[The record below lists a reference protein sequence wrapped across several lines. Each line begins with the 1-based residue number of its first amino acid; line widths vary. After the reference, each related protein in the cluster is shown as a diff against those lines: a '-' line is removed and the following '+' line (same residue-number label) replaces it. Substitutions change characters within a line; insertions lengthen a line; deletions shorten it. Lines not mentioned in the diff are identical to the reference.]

1 MEDAWGTGQGGGA
14 PVRQRRPLL
23 AVLVFGAIGLAIW
36 FAFFRGEDDSR
47 EPAPPPA
54 GQVAAET
61 SDLVAGFTDEQL
73 ADQVLLLGFD
83 GADETAPLIAELDG
97 SQLGGVL
104 VRAENWLG
112 ADPGRVLIE
121 AMRSASA
128 GGPAPPLIVAAHEGG
143 EYRSFADLP
152 PEETELQIGE
162 VASVTAAEDWA
173 VQTAG
178 GLRNVGFDLNLFP
191 VADVATLDAPIAER
205 TFSDD
210 PVLAADL
217 TAAAIRGCRAAL
229 LACAPLHFPGL
240 GAASQDTSRGPATVA
255 LDPAGL
261 SARDLEPFRA
271 AVEAQAPA
279 IVLSLAFY
287 SAYDPVTPGAFT
299 EAIATDLLRGELG
312 FAGVAI
318 TDDLGSGA
326 VKSAYA
332 VPDAAV
338 AALAAG
344 ADLLQIAD
352 PSDQDGVREAIVAA
366 VESGDLS
373 RERLVEAAGRVL
385 ELKESLTVTDIT
397 GADTAP

>member
-1 MEDAWGTGQGGGA
+1 MEDAWGKGQGGGA
-14 PVRQRRPLL
+14 PARERRPLL
-23 AVLVFGAIGLAIW
+23 AVLVFGAIGVAIW
-36 FAFFRGEDDSR
+36 FAFFRGDGDSE
-47 EPAPPPA
+47 EPAAPPA
-54 GQVAAET
+54 GAVAEGT
-61 SDLVAGFTDEQL
+61 SELVSGFTDEQL
-73 ADQVLLLGFD
+73 ADQVVLLGFD
-83 GADETAPLIAELDG
+83 GADETTPLIEDLEG
-97 SQLGGVL
+97 RQLGGVL

-112 ADPGRVLIE
+112 ADPGRTLIE
-121 AMRSASA
+121 AIRAASA
-128 GGPAPPLIVAAHEGG
+128 AGPAPPLIVAAHEGG

-152 PEETELQIGE
+152 PEETELQIGDS
-162 VASVTAAEDWA
+162 ASVTAAEDWA

-205 TFSDD
+205 AFSDD

-217 TAAAIRGCRAAL
+217 TAAAVRGCSAAL

-271 AVEAQAPA
+271 AIQAQAPA

-287 SAYDPVTPGAFT
+287 AAYDPVTPGAFT

-318 TDDLGSGA
+318 TDDLGAGA
-326 VKSAYA
+326 VKSAYE

-352 PSDQDGVREAIVAA
+352 PADQDGVREAIVAA
-366 VESGDLS
+366 VASGGLP

-385 ELKESLTVTDIT
+385 ELKESVTELTGSDI
-397 GADTAP
+397 AP